1 MNNTFTQKNI
11 VKKVLIAL
19 IFILLFNFIVPY
31 YNNVSY
37 CDDEY
42 DYKEST
48 KNNKKSAG
56 GKLLAPIKAFL
67 LFIGDSVLEI
77 LQNSFVSQ
85 APVVIQVSSGSES
98 DFNGIAFTFLTIG
111 VVLGI
116 GALGVAGLGI
126 AGGIAAWTA
135 GTATV
140 SGIGTV
146 FLAGTSAVASSG
158 MATVVGGGLMVAVGS
173 GAVVYSSG
181 KQFFKDLKGS
191 FELPFIMYTPGLIF
205 SNSIPLFDI
214 NFINPQIEGIETK
227 VLEQSVIQMVLSI
240 DHFDTVEAAK
250 SEDYFYDSSKEAT
263 TKLEELKKDK
273 NYVEA
278 NKIEI
283 EDMQSEGYKA
293 FLNDAGDGSL
303 IDFVTYVAW
312 RDGDKIKIIL
322 ETSSK
327 LIVKQ
332 WQTDPMT
339 GRTEEVTTYGSTN
352 YWVRYREFNE
362 SELSKLSTQKEEVVK
377 TYKSSAQ
384 ILQTTVASWY
394 KTLRTLA
401 IVALLTILVYVGIR
415 IVLSSTAKDKAKYKQ
430 MIMDWLVA
438 LCLLFVMHYIM
449 TFILYIGEQLTE
461 LCKESDIENV
471 PIEVP
476 SDIKFKDDKGV
487 KNIFDENLISENDTL
502 LWGTNF
508 EGMIRFEA
516 GLPTADRAYKSFGF
530 TVIYLVLVIYTC
542 VFTFMYLKR
551 VLWMAFLT
559 MIAPLVA
566 ITYPIDKVNDGKAQA
581 FNLWLKEYIFN
592 ALMQPIHYLIYTI
605 IMGSAMVLIVDHP
618 VYALVALGFMMPAEK
633 FIKKMFGFEKAS
645 TPAALG
651 GAAAAGLMMSSIQRL
666 TGKAPHGD
674 KDDEDDEKP
683 KTTKTKISKNSNPFG
698 FIDNGEKGAEKETSL
713 PKPKGK
719 PSAIPTVKGA
729 NRRPVKGSNNTQ
741 QLGRRAGS
749 RINDSRIALGSNTG
763 RNRTNN
769 PRRNIINNNSS
780 NWESD
785 NGRTTRQSRR
795 NNRNASKYSFARRE
809 QRPKNITT
817 DNANKKEKRVIKAK
831 AITNSNPVIDNNTSN
846 ANIANTPEVNNKKRN
861 IKSSI
866 NTGLLAAGS
875 YYRDRAVKRGKKF
888 RPLRAM
894 RRALSFGAGAL
905 VGGALAAAAT
915 IVDPSKAEQYLT
927 AGIYG
932 GGKFAQGLSDKAAG
946 AVNIKGGTKAFTQG
960 YLGEKYAD
968 MDDAIYKTNYGLNH
982 DNFMKA
988 LQKLGPDKAK
998 ELFKKGGVAH
1008 QCIDQKIYD
1017 IGDVIDVYK
1026 GKEDIL
1032 KHGLLNGYKGSDKEK
1047 LAETASIQAFKDKAR
1062 FGDIENDSK
1071 KLKNFRKVVGEDI
1084 ERENPG
1090 ISKRDKEEQL
1100 RRREDAIRLING
1112 NKPQFKYGEN
1122 GIVEENENER
1132 KGPKKTYKSQK
1143 EEQEKMAFVR
1153 QKDLSDKV
1161 INVGDEVTTVYE
1173 PQEKEKQKIEK
1184 ENEAK
1189 KNKLT
1194 KEYGG
1199 KELEESTVREY
1210 QENGIYDLEQMYK
1223 IDAVKDNYSKYMENS
1238 GMSRK
1243 ESEERAR
1250 NLAIA
1255 SYRLNEKF
1263 GDLRNEGN
1271 YEKFKKFAE
1280 KQGLAPNEEQN
1291 IVNSVNFYNDYAG
1304 KVKLDKTKG
1313 KFEEKTLDETAL
1325 KKYKDEG
1332 ISDKEQMHKIDAV
1345 KDEFL
1350 TSMPIKGL
1358 SEEERQKN
1366 ARDMAIKAYKLND
1379 QFGDLTNEENY
1390 RKFKKFS
1397 REQRYSAEEEQDLAK
1412 AITFYNGYTDRNI
1425 NTKELDDRITEK
1437 GKQVIESE
1445 KKEEQFKQEKE
1456 ENEKVYPY
1464 ELGKMEGKLEE
1475 YKADETEAATRLDE
1489 AEKRVKEANRKD
1501 DSGLNEKEKDKIAQE
1516 KEDAAEEKARREKE
1530 LENARKQREEQERKI
1545 KESQDEAKRKQEEY
1559 AKQQEETDRLRK
1571 EREILEIKRKAKERR
1586 DSFEASKERARKIKE
1601 KSDERNSQNNENTSS
1616 MKAIR
1621 KKDVESQK
1629 AKKDKNKR
1637 PEISSQDLGKVSVK
1651 TKESYG
1657 VRPGGASARS
1667 TAAKK
1672 GTSIGRE
1679 RTVGGNAKGRTS
1691 IKDQLK
1697 SPKKRDKA

>member
-37 CDDEY
+37 CDEF
-42 DYKEST
+42 DYTEST

-56 GKLLAPIKAFL
+56 GKLLAPIKSFL
-67 LFIGDSVLEI
+67 LFLGDSVLEI

-98 DFNGIAFTFLTIG
+98 DFNGIAFTFLVIG
-111 VVLGI
+111 LIVGI
-116 GALGVAGLGI
+116 GAIGVAGLGI
-126 AGGIAAWTA
+126 AGGIAAWSA

-140 SGIGTV
+140 SGVGSV
-146 FLAGTSAVASSG
+146 FLAGTSAIASSG
-158 MATVVGGGLMVAVGS
+158 MATVVGGGLVTAIGS
-173 GAVVYSSG
+173 GVVVYSSG
-181 KQFFKDLKGS
+181 KQFVKDIKGS

-214 NFINPQIEGIETK
+214 NFINPSESKNETVNTTTIPITDRIIWGGGEEKEREDIGIINTEEKIITSFKENYGYDKNREIDLTVVEDKLETASSNQPEGSTSDFSYSMLINGSSEIKYAWYNENETK
-227 VLEQSVIQMVLSI
+227 AYIAVYKIMTGDISIIKYYVLYELEINNNSSTPS
-240 DHFDTVEAAK
+240 DTVIDIIGNSTT
-250 SEDYFYDSSKEAT
+250 SE
-263 TKLEELKKDK
+263 
-273 NYVEA
+273 
-278 NKIEI
+278 I
-283 EDMQSEGYKA
+283 
-293 FLNDAGDGSL
+293 
-303 IDFVTYVAW
+303 VTY
-312 RDGDKIKIIL
+312 
-322 ETSSK
+322 
-327 LIVKQ
+327 Q
-332 WQTDPMT
+332 
-339 GRTEEVTTYGSTN
+339 
-352 YWVRYREFNE
+352 
-362 SELSKLSTQKEEVVK
+362 
-377 TYKSSAQ
+377 SSAQ

-415 IVLSSTAKDKAKYKQ
+415 IVLSSASKDKAKYKQ

-438 LCLLFVMHYIM
+438 LCIVFVMHYLM
-449 TFILYIGEQLTE
+449 AFILYISEQLTE
-461 LCKESDIENV
+461 LCKKSDIENV
-471 PIEVP
+471 QIEVP
-476 SDIKFKDDKGV
+476 SDIKFKDKSGV
-487 KNIFDENLISENDTL
+487 QNIFDENLRSKNDTL

-651 GAAAAGLMMSSIQRL
+651 GAAAAGLMMNSIQRL

-698 FIDNGEKGAEKETSL
+698 FIDNGEKGGEKETSL

-960 YLGEKYAD
+960 YLGEKYTD
-968 MDDAIYKTNYGLNH
+968 IDDAIYKTNYGLNH

-1122 GIVEENENER
+1122 GIIEGNENENAR

-1189 KNKLT
+1189 KDKLK

-1238 GMSRK
+1238 GMSRE

-1304 KVKLDKTKG
+1304 KVKFDKTKG

-1325 KKYKDEG
+1325 KKYKNEG

-1397 REQRYSAEEEQDLAK
+1397 REQGYSAEEEQDLAK

-1501 DSGLNEKEKDKIAQE
+1501 DSGLNEKEKK
-1516 KEDAAEEKARREKE
+1516 DAAEEKARRKEE
-1530 LENARKQREEQERKI
+1530 LEDARKQREEQERKI